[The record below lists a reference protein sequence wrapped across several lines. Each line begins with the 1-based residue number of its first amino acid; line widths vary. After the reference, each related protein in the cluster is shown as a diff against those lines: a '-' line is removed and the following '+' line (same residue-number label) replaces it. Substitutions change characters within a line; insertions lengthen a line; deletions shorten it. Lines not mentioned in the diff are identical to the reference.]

1 MSNSTFPYD
10 AKSEQAYKS
19 NPAIRLFGN
28 RFSTDQTSLELLGE
42 FLLITTSVKEIE
54 GKELRSALPPL
65 DDIHSWSNSKLKY
78 SPKIKLN
85 LKLFAFLSSSRLD
98 SRHLT
103 HREHY
108 TQLIQELKKRIKV
121 DSNDKTQVVKTLENL
136 LLGFQ
141 GAGTSRTWC
150 AQSFIPISRGLV
162 AGEAIWNE
170 TKAKS
175 HYAESWS
182 YVLDNAK
189 LYFSLNKHRFLAR
202 GGELLYLQICNAMK
216 QNQEAIQAW
225 NLDAKLEFSSEELEP
240 EKLLNSLERGLAKFF
255 SACPKF
261 IDDLA
266 EFIDDKLDPD
276 TAVKTDMQEQQ
287 PRFVE
292 AGWCNSA
299 TWQEGYLLAVEMN
312 RILSSGLDVTD
323 SVYYLE
329 TLFMLHTLR
338 NLIMQSSRCLSN
350 GEAKWPSYFM
360 AINRSDEENGTL
372 KRISHQS
379 LKNIEKTIYMAI
391 RSHMQGTDIVQDL
404 KILKEADTRSGHK
417 FFLKM
422 AKQAGLVIPKRGAWA
437 RFVLTPQI
445 LRVLVTTIVPQQ
457 GRITYETFKQLIR
470 ARWGMVFDEAGFGE
484 CCEWLG
490 VEKVYLSSDTDAWLL
505 EMLAES
511 GLLMHLSDSCALV
524 LHPNQGNDGAGS

>member
-28 RFSTDQTSLELLGE
+28 RFSNDQTSMELLCE
-42 FLLITTSVKEIE
+42 FLLVITSKKRIDDAEYATAFPPITLLIDWNNV
-54 GKELRSALPPL
+54 ELEYA
-65 DDIHSWSNSKLKY
+65 
-78 SPKIKLN
+78 PKARLN
-85 LKLFAFLSSSRLD
+85 LKLFAFLSASRLD

-216 QNQEAIQAW
+216 QSPDAIQAW
-225 NLDAKLEFSSEELEP
+225 NLDAKLEFSTEELEP
-240 EKLLNSLERGLAKFF
+240 GKLLNSLERGMAKFF

-266 EFIDDKLDPD
+266 EFIDDKLDPE
-276 TAVKTDMQEQQ
+276 TAAKTDMHEQQ

-312 RILSSGLDVTD
+312 RILSSGLDVMD

-350 GEAKWPSYFM
+350 GEAKWPGYYM

-391 RSHMQGTDIVQDL
+391 RSHMQDTDIVQDE

-457 GRITYETFKQLIR
+457 GRITYDTFKQLIR

>member
-216 QNQEAIQAW
+216 QNPEAIQAW

-266 EFIDDKLDPD
+266 EFIDDKLDPE
-276 TAVKTDMQEQQ
+276 TAAKTDMHEQQ

-312 RILSSGLDVTD
+312 RILSSGLDVMD

-350 GEAKWPSYFM
+350 GEAKWPGYYM

-391 RSHMQGTDIVQDL
+391 RSHMQDTDIVQDE

-484 CCEWLG
+484 CCQWLG

>member
-240 EKLLNSLERGLAKFF
+240 EKLLNSLERGLANFF

-266 EFIDDKLDPD
+266 EFIDDKLDPE
-276 TAVKTDMQEQQ
+276 TAAKTDMHEQQ

-312 RILSSGLDVTD
+312 RILSSGLDVMD

-350 GEAKWPSYFM
+350 GEAKWPGYYM

-391 RSHMQGTDIVQDL
+391 RSHMQGTDIVQDE

-470 ARWGMVFDEAGFGE
+470 ARWGMVFDEAGFGK

>member
-1 MSNSTFPYD
+1 MSNSTFPFD
-10 AKSEQAYKS
+10 AVHVQAYKS

-28 RFSTDQTSLELLGE
+28 RFSNDQTSMELLCE
-42 FLLITTSVKEIE
+42 FLLVIKAKKRIDIAEYATAFPPYTQLLEWNND
-54 GKELRSALPPL
+54 ELEYA
-65 DDIHSWSNSKLKY
+65 
-78 SPKIKLN
+78 PKARLN
-85 LKLFAFLSSSRLD
+85 LKLFSFLSASRLD

-108 TQLIQELKKRIKV
+108 TQLIQELKKRIRI
-121 DSNDKTQVVKTLENL
+121 DSNDKTQVVKTLESL

-141 GAGTSRTWC
+141 GAGSGRTWC
-150 AQSFIPISRGLV
+150 TQSFLPLSKSLL
-162 AGEAIWNE
+162 ACEAIWKE
-170 TKAKS
+170 TSARK
-175 HYAESWS
+175 YNPYSWS
-182 YVLDNAK
+182 NLFETRGK
-189 LYFSLNKHRFLAR
+189 YFSTSQHAFFAG

-216 QNQEAIQAW
+216 QNPEAIEAW
-225 NLDAKLEFSSEELEP
+225 NLDAKLEFSSEEIEP

-266 EFIDDKLDPD
+266 EFIDDKLDPE
-276 TAVKTDMQEQQ
+276 TAAKTDMHEQQ

-292 AGWCNSA
+292 AGWCSSA

-312 RILSSGLDVTD
+312 RILSSGLDVMD

-350 GEAKWPSYFM
+350 GEAKWPGYYM

-391 RSHMQGTDIVQDL
+391 RSHMQGTDIVQDD

-470 ARWGMVFDEAGFGE
+470 ARWGMVFDETGFGE

>member
-28 RFSTDQTSLELLGE
+28 RFSNDQTSMELLCE
-42 FLLITTSVKEIE
+42 FLLVITSKKRIDDAEYATAFPPITLLIDWNNV
-54 GKELRSALPPL
+54 ELEYA
-65 DDIHSWSNSKLKY
+65 
-78 SPKIKLN
+78 PKARLN
-85 LKLFAFLSSSRLD
+85 LKLFAFLSASRLD

-150 AQSFIPISRGLV
+150 AQSFVPISRGLV

-216 QNQEAIQAW
+216 QSPDAIQSWNQE
-225 NLDAKLEFSSEELEP
+225 AKLEFSTEELEP
-240 EKLLNSLERGLAKFF
+240 GKLLNSLERGMAKFF

-266 EFIDDKLDPD
+266 EFIDDKLDPE
-276 TAVKTDMQEQQ
+276 TAAKTDMHEQQ

-312 RILSSGLDVTD
+312 RILSSGLDVMD

-350 GEAKWPSYFM
+350 GEAKWPGYYM

-391 RSHMQGTDIVQDL
+391 RSHMQDTDIVQDD

>member
-240 EKLLNSLERGLAKFF
+240 EKLLNSLEKGLVKFF

-266 EFIDDKLDPD
+266 EFIDDKLDPE
-276 TAVKTDMQEQQ
+276 TAAKTDMHEQQ

-312 RILSSGLDVTD
+312 RILSSGLDVMD

-350 GEAKWPSYFM
+350 GEAKWPGYYM

-391 RSHMQGTDIVQDL
+391 RSHMQGTDIVQDD

-470 ARWGMVFDEAGFGE
+470 ARWGMVFDEDGFGE

>member
-240 EKLLNSLERGLAKFF
+240 EKLLNSLERGLEKLF

-266 EFIDDKLDPD
+266 EFIDDKLDPE
-276 TAVKTDMQEQQ
+276 TAAKTDMHEQQ

-312 RILSSGLDVTD
+312 RILSSRLDVMD

-350 GEAKWPSYFM
+350 GEAKWPGYYM

-391 RSHMQGTDIVQDL
+391 RSHMQDTDIVQDE

-422 AKQAGLVIPKRGAWA
+422 AKQAGLVITKRGAWA

-484 CCEWLG
+484 CCQWLR

>member
-266 EFIDDKLDPD
+266 EFIDDKLDPE
-276 TAVKTDMQEQQ
+276 TAAKTDMHEQQ

-312 RILSSGLDVTD
+312 RILSSGLDVMD

-350 GEAKWPSYFM
+350 GEAKWPGYYM

-391 RSHMQGTDIVQDL
+391 RSHMQGTDIVQDE

>member
-202 GGELLYLQICNAMK
+202 GGELLYLQICHAMK

-266 EFIDDKLDPD
+266 EFIDDKLDPE
-276 TAVKTDMQEQQ
+276 TAAKTDMHEQQ

-312 RILSSGLDVTD
+312 RILSSGLDVMD

-350 GEAKWPSYFM
+350 GEAKWPGYYM

-391 RSHMQGTDIVQDL
+391 RSHMQGTDIVQDE

-470 ARWGMVFDEAGFGE
+470 ARWGMVFDEAGFGK

>member
-28 RFSTDQTSLELLGE
+28 RFSNDQTSMELLCE
-42 FLLITTSVKEIE
+42 FLLVITSKKRIDDAEYATAFPPITLLIDWNNV
-54 GKELRSALPPL
+54 ELEYA
-65 DDIHSWSNSKLKY
+65 
-78 SPKIKLN
+78 PKARLN
-85 LKLFAFLSSSRLD
+85 LKLFAFLSASRLD

-266 EFIDDKLDPD
+266 EFIDDKLDPE
-276 TAVKTDMQEQQ
+276 TAAKTDMHEQQ

-312 RILSSGLDVTD
+312 RILSSGLDVMD

-350 GEAKWPSYFM
+350 GEAKWPGYYM

-391 RSHMQGTDIVQDL
+391 RSHMQDTDIVQDE

-484 CCEWLG
+484 CCQWLG

>member
-182 YVLDNAK
+182 YVVDNAK

-216 QNQEAIQAW
+216 QNPEALQAW

-266 EFIDDKLDPD
+266 EFIDDKLDPE
-276 TAVKTDMQEQQ
+276 TAAKTDMHEQQ

-312 RILSSGLDVTD
+312 RILSSGLDVMD

-350 GEAKWPSYFM
+350 GEAKWPGYYM

-391 RSHMQGTDIVQDL
+391 RSHMQGTDIVQDE

-470 ARWGMVFDEAGFGE
+470 ARWGMVFDEDGFGE

-524 LHPNQGNDGAGS
+524 LHPNQGNDGDGS

>member
-182 YVLDNAK
+182 YVLDNTK

-216 QNQEAIQAW
+216 QNPEAIQAW

-240 EKLLNSLERGLAKFF
+240 EKLLTRLERGLAKFF

-266 EFIDDKLDPD
+266 EFIDDKLDPE
-276 TAVKTDMQEQQ
+276 TAAKTDMQEQQ

-312 RILSSGLDVTD
+312 RILSSGLDVMD

-350 GEAKWPSYFM
+350 GEAKWPGYYM

-391 RSHMQGTDIVQDL
+391 RSHMQGTDIVQDE

-470 ARWGMVFDEAGFGE
+470 ARWGMVFDEAGFGK

>member
-54 GKELRSALPPL
+54 GKELKSALPPL

-85 LKLFAFLSSSRLD
+85 LKLFAFLCSSRLD

-202 GGELLYLQICNAMK
+202 GGELLYLQICQAMK
-216 QNQEAIQAW
+216 QNPGAIQAW

-266 EFIDDKLDPD
+266 EFIDDKLDPE
-276 TAVKTDMQEQQ
+276 TAAKTDMHEQQ

-312 RILSSGLDVTD
+312 RILSSGLDVMD

-350 GEAKWPSYFM
+350 GEAKWPGYYM

-391 RSHMQGTDIVQDL
+391 RSHMQGTDIVQDE

-445 LRVLVTTIVPQQ
+445 LRVLVTTIVPRQ

-484 CCEWLG
+484 CCQWLG

>member
-150 AQSFIPISRGLV
+150 AQSFVPISRGLV

-240 EKLLNSLERGLAKFF
+240 EKLLNSLEKGLVKFF

-266 EFIDDKLDPD
+266 EFIDDKLDPE
-276 TAVKTDMQEQQ
+276 TAAKTDMQEQQ

-312 RILSSGLDVTD
+312 RILSSGLDVMD

-350 GEAKWPSYFM
+350 GEAKWPGYYM

-391 RSHMQGTDIVQDL
+391 RSHMQGTDIVQDD

-484 CCEWLG
+484 CCQWLG

>member
-266 EFIDDKLDPD
+266 EFIDDKLDPE
-276 TAVKTDMQEQQ
+276 TAAKTDMHEQQ

-312 RILSSGLDVTD
+312 RILSSGLDVMD

-350 GEAKWPSYFM
+350 GEAKWPGYYM

-391 RSHMQGTDIVQDL
+391 RSHMQDTDIVQDE

-470 ARWGMVFDEAGFGE
+470 ARWGMVFDEDGFGE

>member
-202 GGELLYLQICNAMK
+202 GGELLYLQICQAMK
-216 QNQEAIQAW
+216 QNPGAIQAW

-266 EFIDDKLDPD
+266 EFIDDKLDPE
-276 TAVKTDMQEQQ
+276 TAAKTDMHEQQ

-312 RILSSGLDVTD
+312 RILSSGLDVMD

-350 GEAKWPSYFM
+350 GEAKWPGYYM

-391 RSHMQGTDIVQDL
+391 RSHMQGTDIVQDE

>member
-216 QNQEAIQAW
+216 QNTEAIQAW

-240 EKLLNSLERGLAKFF
+240 EKLLTSLERGLAKFF

-266 EFIDDKLDPD
+266 EFIDDKLDPE
-276 TAVKTDMQEQQ
+276 TAAKTDLQEQQ

-312 RILSSGLDVTD
+312 RILSSGLDVMD

-350 GEAKWPSYFM
+350 GEAKWPGYYM

-391 RSHMQGTDIVQDL
+391 RSHMQGTDIVQDE

-470 ARWGMVFDEAGFGE
+470 ARWGMVFDEAGFGK

>member
-266 EFIDDKLDPD
+266 EFIDDKLDPE
-276 TAVKTDMQEQQ
+276 TAAKTDMHEQQ

-312 RILSSGLDVTD
+312 RILSSGLDVMD

-350 GEAKWPSYFM
+350 GEAKWPGYYM

-391 RSHMQGTDIVQDL
+391 RSHMQDTDIVQDE

-484 CCEWLG
+484 CCQWLG

>member
-85 LKLFAFLSSSRLD
+85 LKLFAFLCSSRLD

-202 GGELLYLQICNAMK
+202 GGELLYLQICQAMK
-216 QNQEAIQAW
+216 QNPGAIQAW

-266 EFIDDKLDPD
+266 EFIDDKLDPE
-276 TAVKTDMQEQQ
+276 TAAKTDMHEQQ

-312 RILSSGLDVTD
+312 RILSSGLDVMD

-350 GEAKWPSYFM
+350 GEAKWPGYYM

-391 RSHMQGTDIVQDL
+391 RSHMQGTDIVQDE

-470 ARWGMVFDEAGFGE
+470 ARWGMVFDEDGFGE

>member
-266 EFIDDKLDPD
+266 EFIDDKLDPE
-276 TAVKTDMQEQQ
+276 TAAKTDMHEQQ

-312 RILSSGLDVTD
+312 RILSSGLDVMD

-350 GEAKWPSYFM
+350 GEAKWPGYYM

-391 RSHMQGTDIVQDL
+391 RSHMQDTDIVQDE

-470 ARWGMVFDEAGFGE
+470 ARWGMVFDEAGFGK

>member
-103 HREHY
+103 HIEHY

-216 QNQEAIQAW
+216 QSPDAIQSWNQE
-225 NLDAKLEFSSEELEP
+225 AKLEFSTEELEP
-240 EKLLNSLERGLAKFF
+240 GKLLNSLERGLANFF

-266 EFIDDKLDPD
+266 EFIDDKLDPE
-276 TAVKTDMQEQQ
+276 TAAKTDMHEQQ

-312 RILSSGLDVTD
+312 RILSSGLDVMD

-350 GEAKWPSYFM
+350 GEAKWPGYYM
-360 AINRSDEENGTL
+360 AINRSDEDNGTL

-391 RSHMQGTDIVQDL
+391 RSHMQDTDIVQDE

-470 ARWGMVFDEAGFGE
+470 ARWGMVFDEDGFGE

>member
-121 DSNDKTQVVKTLENL
+121 DSNDKTQVVKTLESL

-225 NLDAKLEFSSEELEP
+225 NLDAKLEFSSEEIEP

-266 EFIDDKLDPD
+266 EFIDDKLDPE
-276 TAVKTDMQEQQ
+276 TAAKTDMHEQQ

-312 RILSSGLDVTD
+312 RILSSGLDVMD

-350 GEAKWPSYFM
+350 GEAKWPGYYM

-379 LKNIEKTIYMAI
+379 LKNIEKTIYRAI
-391 RSHMQGTDIVQDL
+391 RSHMQDTDIVQDE

-484 CCEWLG
+484 CCQWMR

>member
-108 TQLIQELKKRIKV
+108 TQLIQELKQRIKV

-182 YVLDNAK
+182 YVLDNTK

-216 QNQEAIQAW
+216 QNPEAIQAW

-240 EKLLNSLERGLAKFF
+240 EKLLTRLERGLAKFF

-266 EFIDDKLDPD
+266 EFIDDKLDPE
-276 TAVKTDMQEQQ
+276 TAAKTDMQEQQ

-312 RILSSGLDVTD
+312 RILSSGLDVMD

-350 GEAKWPSYFM
+350 GEAKWPGYYM

-391 RSHMQGTDIVQDL
+391 RSHMQGTDIVQDE

-484 CCEWLG
+484 CCQWLG

>member
-216 QNQEAIQAW
+216 QNPEAIQAW

-240 EKLLNSLERGLAKFF
+240 EKLLTSLERGLAQFF

-266 EFIDDKLDPD
+266 EFIDDKLDPE
-276 TAVKTDMQEQQ
+276 TAAKTDMQEQQ

-312 RILSSGLDVTD
+312 RILSCGLDVMD

-350 GEAKWPSYFM
+350 GEAKWPGYYM

-379 LKNIEKTIYMAI
+379 LKNIEKTVYMAI
-391 RSHMQGTDIVQDL
+391 RSHMQGTDVVQDE

-470 ARWGMVFDEAGFGE
+470 ARWGMVFDETGFGE

-490 VEKVYLSSDTDAWLL
+490 VEKVYLSSDTDTWLI

>member
-216 QNQEAIQAW
+216 QNPEAIQAW

-240 EKLLNSLERGLAKFF
+240 EKLLTRLERGLAKFF

-266 EFIDDKLDPD
+266 EFIDDKLDPE
-276 TAVKTDMQEQQ
+276 TAAKTDMQEQQ

-312 RILSSGLDVTD
+312 RILSSGLDVMD

-350 GEAKWPSYFM
+350 GEAKWPGYYM

-391 RSHMQGTDIVQDL
+391 RSHMQGTDIVQDE

-524 LHPNQGNDGAGS
+524 LHPNQGNVGAGS

>member
-182 YVLDNAK
+182 YVVDNAK

-266 EFIDDKLDPD
+266 EFIDDKLDPE
-276 TAVKTDMQEQQ
+276 TAAKTDMHEQQ

-312 RILSSGLDVTD
+312 RILSSGLDVMD

-350 GEAKWPSYFM
+350 GEAKWPGYYM

-391 RSHMQGTDIVQDL
+391 RSHMQGTDIVQDE

-470 ARWGMVFDEAGFGE
+470 ARWGMVFDEDGFGE

>member
-266 EFIDDKLDPD
+266 EFIDDKLDPE
-276 TAVKTDMQEQQ
+276 TAAKTDMHEQQ

-312 RILSSGLDVTD
+312 RILSSGLDVMD

-350 GEAKWPSYFM
+350 GEAKWPGYYM

-391 RSHMQGTDIVQDL
+391 RSHMQGTDIVQDD

-470 ARWGMVFDEAGFGE
+470 ARWGMVFDEAGFGK

>member
-10 AKSEQAYKS
+10 AHSEQAYKS

-28 RFSTDQTSLELLGE
+28 RFSNDQTSMELLCE
-42 FLLITTSVKEIE
+42 FLLVITSKKKIDDAEYPTAFPPFTILLEWNND
-54 GKELRSALPPL
+54 ELEYA
-65 DDIHSWSNSKLKY
+65 
-78 SPKIKLN
+78 PKARLN
-85 LKLFAFLSSSRLD
+85 LKLFAFLSASRLD

-108 TQLIQELKKRIKV
+108 TQLIQELQKRIKT
-121 DSNDKTQVVKTLENL
+121 DSNNKIQIVKTLENL

-141 GAGTSRTWC
+141 GAGSGRTWC
-150 AQSFIPISRGLV
+150 SQSFLPLSKSLL
-162 AGEAIWNE
+162 ACETIWNE
-170 TKAKS
+170 TSARRFNPI
-175 HYAESWS
+175 SWNN
-182 YVLDNAK
+182 LFETRGK
-189 LYFSLNKHRFLAR
+189 YFSTSQHVFYAR
-202 GGELLYLQICNAMK
+202 GGELLYLQICNAIK
-216 QNQEAIQAW
+216 QSPEAIKSWNQE
-225 NLDAKLEFSSEELEP
+225 AKLEFSAEELDP
-240 EKLLNSLERGLAKFF
+240 GKLLTSLERGLEKYFF
-255 SACPKF
+255 ACPKF

-266 EFIDDKLDPD
+266 DFIDDKLDPE
-276 TAVKTDMQEQQ
+276 TAAKTDLQEQQ
-287 PRFVE
+287 SRFVE
-292 AGWCNSA
+292 AGWCSSA

-312 RILSSGLDVTD
+312 RILSSGLDVMD

-350 GEAKWPSYFM
+350 GDATWPGYYM
-360 AINRSDEENGTL
+360 AINRPDEENGTL

-391 RSHMQGTDIVQDL
+391 RSQMQGIDIVQDE

-457 GRITYETFKQLIR
+457 GRITYETFKQMLR

-490 VEKVYLSSDTDAWLL
+490 VEKVYLASDTDAWLL

-511 GLLMHLSDSCALV
+511 GLLIHLSDSCALV

>member
-266 EFIDDKLDPD
+266 EFIDDKLDPE
-276 TAVKTDMQEQQ
+276 TAAKTDMHEQQ

-312 RILSSGLDVTD
+312 RILSSGLDVMD

-350 GEAKWPSYFM
+350 GEAKWPGYYM

-391 RSHMQGTDIVQDL
+391 RSHMQDTDIVQDE

>member
-65 DDIHSWSNSKLKY
+65 DDIQSWSNSKLIY

-108 TQLIQELKKRIKV
+108 TQLIQELKKRIRI

-266 EFIDDKLDPD
+266 EFIDDKLDPE
-276 TAVKTDMQEQQ
+276 TAAKTDMHEQQ

-312 RILSSGLDVTD
+312 RILSSGLDVMD

-350 GEAKWPSYFM
+350 GEAKWPGYYM

-391 RSHMQGTDIVQDL
+391 RSHMQDTDIVQDE

>member
-240 EKLLNSLERGLAKFF
+240 EKLLNSLERGLANFF

-266 EFIDDKLDPD
+266 EFIDDKLDPE
-276 TAVKTDMQEQQ
+276 TAAKTDMHEQQ

-312 RILSSGLDVTD
+312 RILSSGLDVMD

-350 GEAKWPSYFM
+350 GEAKWPGYYM

-391 RSHMQGTDIVQDL
+391 RSHMQGTDIVQDE

-470 ARWGMVFDEAGFGE
+470 ARWGMVFDEDGFGE

>member
-1 MSNSTFPYD
+1 MSRSTFPYD

-42 FLLITTSVKEIE
+42 FLLITASIKEIE
-54 GKELRSALPPL
+54 GKEVRAALPPL
-65 DDIHSWSNSKLKY
+65 DIILSWSNSKLKY

-108 TQLIQELKKRIKV
+108 TQLIQELKNRIRI

-141 GAGTSRTWC
+141 GAGTGRTWC

-189 LYFSLNKHRFLAR
+189 FYFSLNKHRFLAR
-202 GGELLYLQICNAMK
+202 GGELLYLQICNALR
-216 QNQEAIQAW
+216 QSPEAIQSW
-225 NLDAKLEFSSEELEP
+225 NQEAKLEFSTDELEP
-240 EKLLNSLERGLAKFF
+240 GKLLNSLERGLESLF

-266 EFIDDKLDPD
+266 EFIDDKLDPE
-276 TAVKTDMQEQQ
+276 TAAKTDTQEQQ
-287 PRFVE
+287 PRFVD
-292 AGWCNSA
+292 AGWCDSA

-312 RILSSGLDVTD
+312 RILASGLDVMD

-350 GEAKWPSYFM
+350 GETKWPGYYM
-360 AINRSDEENGTL
+360 AINRPDEENGTL

-379 LKNIEKTIYMAI
+379 LKNIEKTIYRAI
-391 RSHMQGTDIVQDL
+391 RSHMQGADIVQDE
-404 KILKEADTRSGHK
+404 KVLKEADTRSGHK
-417 FFLKM
+417 FFLKL

-457 GRITYETFKQLIR
+457 GRITFETFKQLIR

-490 VEKVYLSSDTDAWLL
+490 VEKVYLSSDTDTWLI

>member
-108 TQLIQELKKRIKV
+108 TQLIQELKQRIKV

-240 EKLLNSLERGLAKFF
+240 EKLLTRLERGLAKFF

-266 EFIDDKLDPD
+266 EFIDDKLDPE
-276 TAVKTDMQEQQ
+276 TAAKTDMQEQQ

-312 RILSSGLDVTD
+312 RILSSGLDVMD

-350 GEAKWPSYFM
+350 GEAKWPGYYM

-391 RSHMQGTDIVQDL
+391 RSHMQGTDIVQDE

-470 ARWGMVFDEAGFGE
+470 ARWGMVFDEAGFGK